1 LEMSQ
6 IRYFRALVEELNFTR
21 AAERCKVSQPA
32 LTRSIR
38 LLEQEF
44 GGTLFNRERNETHL
58 SELGRIVKPHID
70 EIYEQARLAAQGAQQ
85 FASLEQAQLRLGV
98 MCTVAPRDLIQL
110 IAGVRTR
117 HPGIRVEL
125 VNSTAP
131 ELDEALRGGKFEI
144 AILCKAEDDH
154 DSSFHYQALFR
165 EQFVIATSLDH
176 PFARKDFVRVS
187 DLGNEPYLR
196 RINCEFGEIA
206 GRVFR
211 ANGCKVE
218 TVYKSDR
225 DDWIL
230 AMAAAGMGFSFLPR
244 YCADHPGV
252 IVRPLVDPEFWR
264 EVSLVTV
271 RGRQHSPAVGAL
283 VHEAMQATWKDGAAL
298 SVQKFTR
305 ERKTAG

>member
-44 GGTLFNRERNETHL
+44 GGALFNRERNETHL
-58 SELGRIVKPHID
+58 SELGRIVQPHLD

-110 IAGVRTR
+110 IAGVRAR

-131 ELDEALRGGKFEI
+131 ELDAALRSGELEL
-144 AILCKAEDDH
+144 AILCKAENDH
-154 DSSFHYQALFR
+154 DLAFHYQPLFR
-165 EQFVIATSLDH
+165 EQFVIATAPNH
-176 PFARKDFVRVS
+176 PFARRDFVRVS
-187 DLGNEPYLR
+187 DLGKEPYLR

-211 ANGCKVE
+211 ANGCAVQ
-218 TVYKSDR
+218 TVYASDR

-230 AMAAAGMGFSFLPR
+230 AMAAAGMGFSFLPKF
-244 YCADHPGV
+244 CADHPGV
-252 IVRPLVDPEFWR
+252 VVRPLVDPEFWR

-283 VHEAMQATWKDGAAL
+283 VHEAMQTAWKDGMAL
-298 SVQKFTR
+298 SVEKFAREQK
-305 ERKTAG
+305 GLG